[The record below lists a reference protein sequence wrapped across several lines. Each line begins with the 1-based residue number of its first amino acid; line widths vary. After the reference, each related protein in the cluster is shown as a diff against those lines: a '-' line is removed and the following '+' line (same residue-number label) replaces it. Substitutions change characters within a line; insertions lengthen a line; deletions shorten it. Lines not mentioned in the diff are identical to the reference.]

1 VKKIGVAE
9 CCEDVSWVGEKVKR
23 LCKPV
28 LSGKRADSATVDRQR
43 AKQRGRRNRAT
54 SGIDTVRGQTVDERR
69 AGKEREGRMME
80 DGDQPY
86 CTEKERDARDSCT
99 VQLSETSE
107 NTLGRDNGIL
117 SSRLTK
123 KCMNLNDINRAIG
136 G

>member
-69 AGKEREGRMME
+69 AGKERGEDDGGWGSTILYRKGKGRT
-80 DGDQPY
+80 G
-86 CTEKERDARDSCT
+86 
-99 VQLSETSE
+99 
-107 NTLGRDNGIL
+107 
-117 SSRLTK
+117 
-123 KCMNLNDINRAIG
+123 
-136 G
+136 

>member
-1 VKKIGVAE
+1 
-9 CCEDVSWVGEKVKR
+9 
-23 LCKPV
+23 
-28 LSGKRADSATVDRQR
+28 
-43 AKQRGRRNRAT
+43 
-54 SGIDTVRGQTVDERR
+54 
-69 AGKEREGRMME
+69 MME